1 MDRVKTHKELNE
13 TFLQDVTGNA
23 DPNTS
28 DYLEIGDQ
36 DGIEVSMISQ
46 KPNPNDKS
54 AFDADNSYIMT
65 HATGRFVNPGG

>member
-36 DGIEVSMISQ
+36 DGIEVSMIS
-46 KPNPNDKS
+46 
-54 AFDADNSYIMT
+54 
-65 HATGRFVNPGG
+65 

>member
-1 MDRVKTHKELNE
+1 MQLKSIVSRIKEYTVQIKDRVKTHKELNE

-36 DGIEVSMISQ
+36 DGIEVSMIS
-46 KPNPNDKS
+46 
-54 AFDADNSYIMT
+54 
-65 HATGRFVNPGG
+65 